1 MSHVQPLFDLA
12 LTEAKHVFEYARE
25 VKSSGPM
32 HEYLS
37 VLSAARD
44 ILSTAR
50 DMAFF
55 LDNEMPDNMESD
67 DDMPDLISGN
77 TSGGEEEDESVKV
90 N

>member
-1 MSHVQPLFDLA
+1 MSHVEPLFDLA
-12 LTEAKHVFEYARE
+12 LAEAKRLFEYSHE

-44 ILSTAR
+44 VLTMSR

-55 LDNEMPDNMESD
+55 LDNEMPHDMESD
-67 DDMPDLISGN
+67 DDMPELISGN
-77 TSGGEEEDESVKV
+77 TSDGEDEESVKV